1 MHPYYGKAKNDK
13 DKERSKCI
21 FILCFKGH
29 LLLLTC
35 YYLTNTSLCCNI
47 KGFFYFFFLIA
58 DELVFSS
65 IKSYMRF
72 CQKLVTDQISSLL
85 AASVDVGPLSFQKYE
100 IPLIYSFDFKNFRTI
115 PFIFIYLDVP
125 FKVLNTIKYFLISY
139 SL

>member
-1 MHPYYGKAKNDK
+1 MVKLRTTRTKK
-13 DKERSKCI
+13 DLSAFLFCVSR
-21 FILCFKGH
+21 G
-29 LLLLTC
+29 TR
-35 YYLTNTSLCCNI
+35 CCWLVI
-47 KGFFYFFFLIA
+47 TWLIPFYVVTQRGFLFFFLIA

-100 IPLIYSFDFKNFRTI
+100 IPLIYSFDFKNFWTI

>member
-29 LLLLTC
+29 SLLLTC
-35 YYLTNTSLCCNI
+35 YYLTNTILCCNI
-47 KGFFYFFFLIA
+47 KGVFIFFFLIA

-72 CQKLVTDQISSLL
+72 CQNIGNRSDLFTAGSVCWCRSSIFPKVWNTL
-85 AASVDVGPLSFQKYE
+85 
-100 IPLIYSFDFKNFRTI
+100 DFKNVWTI